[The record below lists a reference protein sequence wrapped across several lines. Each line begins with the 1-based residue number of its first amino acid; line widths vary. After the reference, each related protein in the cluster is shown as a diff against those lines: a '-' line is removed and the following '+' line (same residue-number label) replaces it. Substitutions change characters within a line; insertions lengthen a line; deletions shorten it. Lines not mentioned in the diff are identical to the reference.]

1 MNLIFQWVKII
12 QKNLNLNNES
22 SPKKFNLGDVT
33 IQDKNSS
40 NKSNEKIIPSL
51 KLFST
56 PDVNN

>member
-1 MNLIFQWVKII
+1 MNLIFQRVKKI
-12 QKNLNLNNES
+12 QKNFNLNNEL
-22 SPKKFNLGDVT
+22 SPKEFNLGDVT

-40 NKSNEKIIPSL
+40 NKSNEKIPSL